1 MSGVSYRELERERK
15 ERKGGNG
22 EEEEGIV
29 RNSVKGGGGRE
40 KRMLVWLAALQV
52 LGLVLQRSRAV
63 LPLDPHKISHYLA
76 SAF

>member
-1 MSGVSYRELERERK
+1 MSGVSYCELERERK
-15 ERKGGNG
+15 ERKAGNG

-29 RNSVKGGGGRE
+29 RNSVKGGGRE